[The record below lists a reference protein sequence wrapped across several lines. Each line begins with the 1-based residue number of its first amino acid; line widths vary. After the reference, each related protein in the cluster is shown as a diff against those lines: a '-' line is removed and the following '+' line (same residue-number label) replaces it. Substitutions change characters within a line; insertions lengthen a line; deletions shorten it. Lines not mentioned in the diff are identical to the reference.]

1 MSSELYLAMQR
12 LNAPR
17 ANKACWSLELTQALL
32 HIRYR
37 KLYSTEY
44 LTFPRSKCRLFDQT
58 NPSLEVDL
66 KWALSAT
73 EISCNRWE
81 RHAELTISVAM
92 SHIDVQIS
100 TPRGLCRE
108 ANVQV
113 GDIEQ
118 CLEEDA
124 ANDIGLCA
132 RNEWLALSHLSLK
145 ACS

>member
-1 MSSELYLAMQR
+1 
-12 LNAPR
+12 
-17 ANKACWSLELTQALL
+17 
-32 HIRYR
+32 
-37 KLYSTEY
+37 LYSTEY
-44 LTFPRSKCRLFDQT
+44 LTFPRSRCRLFDQT
-58 NPSLEVDL
+58 NPSLEIDL
-66 KWALSAT
+66 KSALSLT
-73 EISCNRWE
+73 EVSCNRWE

-118 CLEEDA
+118 EDA

-132 RNEWLALSHLSLK
+132 GNEWLALSHLSLK